1 MFPALKRSGLAV
13 LLAVGCW
20 CAASAAAGAE
30 SKMLQ
35 WKFTPGTKAYYR
47 IVNDADA
54 NFEGGPQKF
63 KVKSSQTSDVTWDIV
78 AVDEQ
83 GTADIISTIDRVQI
97 RATGGPGGTI
107 DYDSDAGGIPEGPS
121 GAVAVFYENF
131 VNQPIRLKMDSTGKI
146 SDIVLPE
153 KLARLIKNASASP
166 GGAALSEDAVK
177 QMFGAGF
184 VQFAKKPVSKGDH
197 WQLSRT
203 VNIPPMGKQD
213 QTATY
218 EYLGPVQ
225 RNGQTLEKV
234 GLAIKIEIPGEEG
247 APKFEIEEQQ
257 SAGAFEFDLKAG
269 RIADLKLDSMMKSK
283 FTFNG
288 TTFSQ
293 DGKTSIKI
301 TPLAPPKSASE
312 KPAEGE
318 DGEK

>member
-1 MFPALKRSGLAV
+1 MFPSLKRFGVSV
-13 LLAVGCW
+13 LLAVGCC
-20 CAASAAAGAE
+20 CAAAAARAE

-35 WKFTPGTKAYYR
+35 WKFTPRTKAYYR
-47 IVNDADA
+47 IVNDGDA

-63 KVKSSQTSDVTWDIV
+63 RIKSSQTFDVTWDIV

-83 GTADIISTIDRVQI
+83 GTADMTQTVDRVQI

-107 DYDSDAGGIPEGPS
+107 DYDSDAEEIPEGPS

-131 VNQPIRLKMDSTGKI
+131 VNQPIRLKMDTTGKI

-177 QMFGAGF
+177 QMLGAGF

-203 VNIPPMGKQD
+203 VNIPPAGKQD
-213 QTATY
+213 QTASY
-218 EYLGPVQ
+218 EYLGPIQ
-225 RNGQTLEKV
+225 RDGQTLEKV
-234 GLAIKIEIPGEEG
+234 GLSIKIEIPSEEG

-257 SAGAFEFDLKAG
+257 SSGAFEFDLKAG
-269 RIADLKLDSMMKSK
+269 RIADLKLDSLMKSK
-283 FTFNG
+283 VKVNG

-293 DGKTSIKI
+293 DGKLSTKIK
-301 TPLAPPKSASE
+301 PLAPPKAAAE
-312 KPAEGE
+312 EPAEGS
-318 DGEK
+318 DK